1 MANLVLKFD
10 FRNQES
16 VNLSNKKVTD
26 LSGSG
31 NDGVFS
37 FSGAKLDPALGL
49 YIPTDYSHIRVAKN
63 LFQPLQDYSIRCI
76 YQKIQQ
82 TGYGPAIKLAS
93 NRDKSGLFPYFTFY
107 QPGSATFQI
116 WNYGSG
122 GIIGPTVA
130 LGGIVHKAT
139 EPTNF
144 DSRIIIDGT
153 DRKATI
159 SEALQKKSI
168 TSEFSNTLNGDAG
181 FTKIFEK
188 EDGVTFWL
196 QQIMIYEGIV
206 NFDDSSLILDNNLNI
221 YTINSNGNLEVIA
234 KESEL
239 NPALFDKYGRSIT
252 EYSNIKDKLQIN
264 GYKIVTLQR
273 S

>member
-1 MANLVLKFD
+1 MAKSILKFD

-16 VNLSNKKVTD
+16 VDLANKKVND
-26 LSGSG
+26 LSGNG
-31 NDGVFS
+31 NDGTFS

-49 YIPTDYSHIRVAKN
+49 YIPTSNSHIRVYKN
-63 LFQPLQDYSIRCI
+63 LFQPMKDYSIRCI
-76 YQKIQQ
+76 YQKIEQ

-130 LGGIVHKAT
+130 LGSVTHNAT
-139 EPTNF
+139 TPTNF

-153 DRKATI
+153 NRKATI
-159 SEALQKKSI
+159 TEALQKKSI
-168 TSEFSNTLNGDAG
+168 TGEFSNTLNGDAG

-196 QQIMIYEGIV
+196 QQIIIYEGIA
-206 NFDDSSLILDNNLNI
+206 NFDNVSLILDNNHNV
-221 YTINSNGNLEVIA
+221 YTLNSNGNLEIIA
-234 KESEL
+234 NESEL
-239 NPALFDKYGRSIT
+239 TTNIFDTYGRSIT
-252 EYSNIKDKLQIN
+252 EYSNIKDKLQIDS
-264 GYKIVTLQR
+264 YKIITLQKG
-273 S
+273 